1 MPSIR
6 IRKTPST
13 YILLPAR
20 FDNDIEAS
28 SRSITVRGQRSMGS
42 IPRPTDGHNAQINA
56 ALGNKQRLRSHTT
69 SGAFESVSHPLPVNR
84 ERSGSRS
91 KVVEHVLSSRRPS
104 VSPPPLSRHGSFAVD
119 GHGTIRDRLHVSQ
132 DISTHSQPDVR
143 APGIVESALELQQSQ
158 QLDESIVHH
167 HDDIVDHLDAIGI
180 TGFLSVLSYT
190 VLIPPDPQVAT
201 VSSLAN
207 AANSILM
214 RVFFMSKWINQ
225 V

>member
-13 YILLPAR
+13 YILLPTR

-42 IPRPTDGHNAQINA
+42 IPRPSTDAHNAQVNVVM
-56 ALGNKQRLRSHTT
+56 GNKQRARSHTT
-69 SGAFESVSHPLPVNR
+69 SGAFESVFRPPINR

-104 VSPPPLSRHGSFAVD
+104 VSPPSLSRHGSFAVLD
-119 GHGTIRDRLHVSQ
+119 GHGTIRDRLQVSQ
-132 DISTHSQPDVR
+132 TDISTHSQPDVR
-143 APGIVESALELQQSQ
+143 APGIVESTLELQQSQ
-158 QLDESIVHH
+158 QLFHH

-180 TGFLSVLSYT
+180 TRFLSVLGYV
-190 VLIPPDPQVAT
+190 VLIHPDPQVAT

-214 RVFFMSKWINQ
+214 RVFFMFKWINQ